1 MTFKYLS
8 DTINI
13 IGERMKL
20 AVKITY
26 DFDED
31 EFVCFVERLKIEG
44 RGQTEQEAIDNFQ
57 IQLDKNFG
65 GE

>member
-1 MTFKYLS
+1 
-8 DTINI
+8 
-13 IGERMKL
+13 MKL

-65 GE
+65 EE

>member
-1 MTFKYLS
+1 
-8 DTINI
+8 
-13 IGERMKL
+13 MKL

-26 DFDED
+26 DFDEG
-31 EFVCFVERLKIEG
+31 EFVCVVERLQIEG

-65 GE
+65 AE